1 MPIGLK
7 MRPPASTLE
16 FDKVE
21 VASLTDVGVRR
32 SHNQDAYG
40 VLLAPSADVWKDR
53 GHILIVA
60 DGMGAHAVGE
70 LASALAADQIP
81 HTYQKHAS
89 QGPEQAL
96 RKAFDEANSNIHQ
109 KGMQNREFQG
119 MGTTSTALLLRPE
132 GVYVAHVGDS
142 RAYRIRGNY
151 VEQLSFDHSLQ
162 WELARRQQ
170 VSPESIAGIP
180 SNVIVRSL
188 GPEATVQVDIEGPHQ
203 TEPGDIYLIC
213 SDGLSNQLSDEELG
227 VITQNMPLSD
237 ACQFLVDLANLR
249 GGPDNITV
257 ITLRVPGKPATPDE
271 KVTPVKSEKNLLKVI
286 PWPAFTIV
294 IGALLAIFSL
304 ILSAD
309 KSGDKSSYM
318 TGMVL
323 FGISVL
329 LVFSGLIGALLQR
342 RTEKEEE
349 ARELVND
356 SLQIYRRT
364 PFEVNSALINKLM
377 QTETNLQELI
387 REKGW
392 EIDEAKLKRLKQV
405 VATNIKKNDLVAAF
419 VGQCQ
424 ALSLLT
430 SKLRHHRTKDEQFKP
445 NW

>member
-1 MPIGLK
+1 MPNGLM

-96 RKAFDEANSNIHQ
+96 RKAFDEANANIHQ
-109 KGMQNREFQG
+109 KGVQNREFQG
-119 MGTTSTALLLRPE
+119 MGTTSTAILLRSE

-142 RAYRIRGNY
+142 RAYRIRGNH

-188 GPEATVQVDIEGPHQ
+188 GPEATVQVDIEGPHR

-227 VITQNMPLSD
+227 AIVQNLPLSD

-257 ITLRVPGKPATPDE
+257 ITLRVPGKKETTEEKPAAE
-271 KVTPVKSEKNLLKVI
+271 KTKKNFFQMV

-294 IGALLAIFSL
+294 LGALLAIFSL

-309 KSGDKSSYM
+309 KSGYT
-318 TGMVL
+318 TGMIL
-323 FGISVL
+323 FGISVV
-329 LVFSGLIGALLQR
+329 LVLSGLVGALLQR

-364 PFEVNSALINKLM
+364 PFEVNAALINKLM

-392 EIDEAKLKRLKQV
+392 EIDEAKLKRLKQI

-424 ALSLLT
+424 ALGLLT
-430 SKLRHHRTKDEQFKP
+430 SKMRHHRTKDEQFKP

>member
-1 MPIGLK
+1 M

-96 RKAFDEANSNIHQ
+96 RKAFDEANTNIHQ
-109 KGMQNREFQG
+109 KGVQNREFQG
-119 MGTTSTALLLRPE
+119 MGTTSTAILLRSE

-142 RAYRIRGNY
+142 RAYRIRGNH

-188 GPEATVQVDIEGPHQ
+188 GPEATVQVDIEGPHR

-227 VITQNMPLSD
+227 AIVQNLPLSE

-257 ITLRVPGKPATPDE
+257 ITLRVPGKKVPTEE
-271 KVTPVKSEKNLLKVI
+271 KPPVENTKKNFLKMV

-294 IGALLAIFSL
+294 LGALLAIFSL

-309 KSGDKSSYM
+309 KSGYT

-323 FGISVL
+323 FGISVV
-329 LVFSGLIGALLQR
+329 LVLSGLVGALLQR

-364 PFEVNSALINKLM
+364 PFEVNAALINKLM

-392 EIDEAKLKRLKQV
+392 EIDEAKLKRLKQL

-419 VGQCQ
+419 VSQCQ
-424 ALSLLT
+424 ALGLLT
-430 SKLRHHRTKDEQFKP
+430 SKMRHHRTKDEQFKP